1 MELPALRDE
10 LRSAMV
16 MNGALFAKIFGL
28 LMMQMLRVDNLDSL
42 ALVSYYIYRNL
53 SHNYKIH

>member
-10 LRSAMV
+10 LKSAMV

-28 LMMQMLRVDNLDSL
+28 LMMQMLRVANLDSL
-42 ALVSYYIYRNL
+42 ALVSYYTET
-53 SHNYKIH
+53 